1 VEKIIKMDDFKL
13 YAINIGA
20 FTLSLTDIV
29 DVLKIILL
37 VVSIGY
43 TAFKWFRLMQNDKTI
58 NKKDD

>member
-13 YAINIGA
+13 YALNIGA
-20 FTLSLTDIV
+20 FTISLTNIA

-43 TAFKWFRLMQNDKTI
+43 TAVKWFKLMQNDKTI
-58 NKKDD
+58 DKDD

>member
-1 VEKIIKMDDFKL
+1 MDDFKL

-20 FTLSLTDIV
+20 FTLSLTNIA

-43 TAFKWFRLMQNDKTI
+43 TAFKWWKLMHDDKNI
-58 NKKDD
+58 NKDK